1 MTRTPCTAPRVEGA
15 DAIARLDAER
25 RPAQQAVQHEHAREL
40 RRLEIYLGITEKEG
54 RLTRRLAPMA
64 QHDARRIAHDVAAVE
79 LGVLFRLHRI

>member
-1 MTRTPCTAPRVEGA
+1 MQNSAPSR
-15 DAIARLDAER
+15 
-25 RPAQQAVQHEHAREL
+25 AQQAVQHEHAREL